1 MTIQI
6 TTDHIERAKEAY
18 DKGHLVCRCCP
29 VSQGLLDLGFEP
41 EVGVRQF
48 RLFRDSRRIYWL
60 PDEAAALVRKFDRGE
75 RVLPIEF
82 TIEIDDQL
90 ARKAS

>member
-6 TTDHIERAKEAY
+6 TTGHIERAKEAH

-29 VSQGLLDLGFEP
+29 VSQSLLDLGFEP
-41 EVGVRQF
+41 EVGIRQF
-48 RLFRDSRRIYWL
+48 RLFRNTRRIYWL
-60 PDEAAALVRKFDRGE
+60 SAAAAVLVRKFDRGE
-75 RVLPIEF
+75 RVLPIQF
-82 TIEIDDQL
+82 TIDIDHQL